1 MAEHE
6 PSIGELG
13 DGYTRGSVND
23 WSKLTIRD
31 GVIHY
36 RIYQQ
41 DGSMQP
47 MTAPDTL
54 HNRQIVSWIQIHD
67 RS

>member
-1 MAEHE
+1 MSR
-6 PSIGELG
+6 PKG
-13 DGYTRGSVND
+13 DVQD

-47 MTAPDTL
+47 MTASDTL

-67 RS
+67 RN

>member
-1 MAEHE
+1 MADE
-6 PSIGELG
+6 PN
-13 DGYTRGSVND
+13 RGHVND
-23 WSKLTIRD
+23 WSKLDIRD

-41 DGSMQP
+41 DGSMQS
-47 MTAPDTL
+47 MTAPDTM

-67 RS
+67 RM